1 MNTMNVD
8 RKRNLPSP
16 YNPLSCK
23 KSSPDILIATRLA
36 RARPRTRGRWSKRE
50 DQIQVVVDEALTL
63 LRGKRI
69 GEICDAKI
77 WAAICRRVGPRSF
90 ACALRQF
97 LDEAKT
103 RGKLPEK
110 PASAFQAYLNEVF
123 PRPEKISRRDAEAQR
138 AGGAR

>member
-23 KSSPDILIATRLA
+23 KSGTSDILVKLPA
-36 RARPRTRGRWSKRE
+36 RARAYTRGRWSKRE
-50 DQIQVVVDEALTL
+50 AQIQVVVEESLTL
-63 LRGKRI
+63 LRGSRGK
-69 GEICDAKI
+69 GCTNEKT

-103 RGKLPEK
+103 RGKLPRR
-110 PASAFQAYLNEVF
+110 PASAFQSYLNQVF
-123 PRPEKISRRDAEAQR
+123 PKPSK
-138 AGGAR
+138 GGAK